1 MAKAA
6 KIYVAILV
14 LGIFTGVVIGVVT
27 RVVTGFATGIVW
39 AFEIIN
45 AYLPF
50 HLSPDYIPVHRG
62 LNIFY
67 RKE

>member
-6 KIYVAILV
+6 IIYVAIPV
-14 LGIFTGVVIGVVT
+14 LGIFTGVVT
-27 RVVTGFATGIVW
+27 RVVTGFATDIVW
-39 AFEIIN
+39 GFEIIN

-50 HLSPDYIPVHRG
+50 HLRPDYLPFHRG
-62 LNIFY
+62 LNTFY